1 MKRRRYCLAIGM
13 LFISALT
20 LAQSNVKIVRA
31 DPVRRLPATI
41 LVTYTGTPPSD
52 TTIYTGAT
60 SWSIWHNSV
69 GGPLIVSN
77 VDLHRFDF
85 STPQIISIGL
95 DDPSLTE
102 KDMLSSVWT
111 VQFNQAGQPATVLA
125 STPKSDT
132 KCDGTPGKPAFLC
145 PPTDGAPPDISISGT
160 FIAGGGTKPIYT
172 FQLIGGL
179 YAPNPVDWLWKF
191 SPGVSAAVNI
201 NQNLSPPN
209 NRTTFDPDS
218 IIAAFSL
225 QKLVNIKRGNRLGL
239 TGLEFDESLPGGEFS
254 RSDPSSNI
262 IFAST
267 MTYVFKPIRGE
278 KHPRYYGTV
287 FPIMGIE
294 AGKNLNK
301 PQMIAKTPVDL
312 SHYDA
317 ILRGYAGADVTFGI
331 MSNDK
336 TATTP
341 ATDAFTITGSYRV
354 RLPAFDEPF
363 VETMHQVTTVTETTK
378 ARNWFEGDINY
389 APWSF
394 KYLTLTAKYQYG
406 ELPPLFNLVDHAFTL
421 GITFQAVQSNK
432 QSPLTP
438 P

>member
-1 MKRRRYCLAIGM
+1 MPFL
-13 LFISALT
+13 SALAS
-20 LAQSNVKIVRA
+20 AQVNVKLVRA

-41 LVTYTGTPPSD
+41 LVTYTGTLPLD
-52 TTIYTGAT
+52 TSVFKGEN
-60 SWSIWHNSV
+60 SWSIWHGSV
-69 GGPLIVSN
+69 GGTLTASK
-77 VDLHRFDF
+77 VDLGKIDF
-85 STPQIISIGL
+85 SIPQIISIGL
-95 DDPSLTE
+95 DDPSLAE

-111 VQFNQAGQPATVLA
+111 VQFNQAGQPATVLT

-145 PPTDGAPPDISISGT
+145 PPADGAPPDISISGT

-172 FQLIGGL
+172 FQFLAGL
-179 YAPNPVDWLWKF
+179 FAPNPVGWLWKF
-191 SPGVSAAVNI
+191 SPGVTAAVNI
-201 NQNLSPPN
+201 NQNLMPPN

-218 IIAAFSL
+218 IIAAFAL
-225 QKLVNIKRGNRLGL
+225 QKLVNLKRNNRLGL
-239 TGLEFDESLPGGEFS
+239 IGLEFDEVLPGGEFS

-267 MTYVFKPIRGE
+267 ITYVFKPIRGT
-278 KHPRYYGTV
+278 KHPRYYGTI
-287 FPIMGIE
+287 FPMMGIE
-294 AGKNLNK
+294 VGKNLNK
-301 PQMIAKTPVDL
+301 PQMIDMTPVDL
-312 SHYDA
+312 SHYNS
-317 ILRGYAGADVTFGI
+317 ILRGYAGADVAFGI

-336 TATTP
+336 TTITP
-341 ATDAFTITGSYRV
+341 ATDSLTITGSYRV
-354 RLPAFDEPF
+354 RIPAFDEPF

-406 ELPPLFNLVDHAFTL
+406 VLPPLFNLVDHAFTL

-432 QSPLTP
+432 PSQVTSP
-438 P
+438 